1 MVIPIDVKIDNFYRY
16 YVELINPI
24 IKLRKRELDVLAKL
38 MYYNNEYKDLKE
50 DIRFK
55 IVFDYDTK
63 IKIAKELDISLDVL
77 NNNFSELRNKKII
90 NDNRLSK
97 GFQIYHNTKEH
108 KLTFKFDFKSNVNG
122 KPRKNS

>member
-1 MVIPIDVKIDNFYRY
+1 MVIPIEVKKDNFYRY

-24 IKLRKRELDVLAKL
+24 IKLRKRELDVLARL

-63 IKIAKELDISLDVL
+63 VKIAKELDISLDVL
-77 NNNFSELRNKKII
+77 NNNFSELRNKEII
-90 NDNRLSK
+90 KDNKLTK
-97 GFQIYHNTKEH
+97 GFQIYHNDKEH
-108 KLTFKFDFKSNVNG
+108 KLTFRFGFENG
-122 KPRKNS
+122 KKNS